1 MGFYGGEKSERNLEL
16 MFFKSKSSF
25 PWQESTVRCRVHKK
39 KKKRG
44 KNFDVEIFWERKQGE
59 FFLFFNSEI
68 LVLSKRISLARKILK
83 AS

>member
-39 KKKRG
+39 KKKEEKILMSKFFG
-44 KNFDVEIFWERKQGE
+44 KENRENFFCFLIAR
-59 FFLFFNSEI
+59 FLFCLREFPLQE
-68 LVLSKRISLARKILK
+68 KY
-83 AS
+83 